1 MTGLVLVAL
10 GGLAAVAAAATDAG
24 VPIPSFDPSSPPAT
38 PLLGPL
44 SAKPG
49 GTSRTL
55 EDYRLRRADDGTH
68 DLVYETEGF
77 TARVARDGSV
87 KFRDRH
93 AALAVLPILFG
104 SWGHAPKPAVPSVQE
119 MFRRLK
125 GPQPPPRDQEI
136 EDATTRYG
144 SRLPIPE
151 VTPYRPDPREA
162 CQYPSPCFWHART
175 VLVSANLNF
184 DLTDELMRMSGQDPY
199 RFAKAR
205 FLAGTR
211 EMRAELGARA
221 HAEDLRRS
229 MLDLPKRVQTIACDP
244 TRSVAERRAL
254 LTALRAELDAATP
267 EGRAAAAVIDRRLT
281 DQSEGHLAC
290 P

>member
-1 MTGLVLVAL
+1 MTGLVLVV
-10 GGLAAVAAAATDAG
+10 LASFGAVVGAATDAG
-24 VPIPSFDPSSPPAT
+24 VSTAPNDTSAPTTA

-44 SAKPG
+44 SSKPG
-49 GTSRTL
+49 GMSRPL
-55 EDYRLRRADDGTH
+55 DEYRLRRADDGSG
-68 DLVYETEGF
+68 DLVYEGEGF

-87 KFRDRH
+87 RFRDRH
-93 AALAVLPILFG
+93 LAFTVLPLLFG
-104 SWGHAPKPAVPSVQE
+104 GASGKPAVPSIE
-119 MFRRLK
+119 GMLRHLK
-125 GPQPPPRDQEI
+125 GPRPSPPSDEQVAESS
-136 EDATTRYG
+136 TRYG

-162 CQYPSPCFWHART
+162 CQYPSPCFWHAPA
-175 VLVSANLNF
+175 VLVSVSVGF

-221 HAEDLRRS
+221 HADDLRRS
-229 MLDLPKRVQTIACDP
+229 IVDLPRYVQTIACDP
-244 TRSVAERRAL
+244 TRSLAERRAL
-254 LTALRAELDAATP
+254 LAALRTELDAATP
-267 EGRAAAAVIDRRLT
+267 EGRAAAAVIDRRLA
-281 DQSEGHLAC
+281 DASDGRLVC